1 MAPDSIKNT
10 LNMIGLVAI
19 TALLLVL
26 SVMSIVKIMQSPP
39 EIFVA
44 LAMIILAYFALKD
57 VIKMPK
63 K

>member
-10 LNMIGLVAI
+10 LNIIGLVAI

-44 LAMIILAYFALKD
+44 LAMIALAYFALKD
-57 VIKMPK
+57 LIKMPK

>member
-19 TALLLVL
+19 LALLLVL
-26 SVMSIVKIMQSPP
+26 SAMSVIRIMQSPP

-44 LAMIILAYFALKD
+44 FAMIFLAYFALKD
-57 VIKMPK
+57 LIKMPK

>member
-1 MAPDSIKNT
+1 
-10 LNMIGLVAI
+10 MIGLVAI